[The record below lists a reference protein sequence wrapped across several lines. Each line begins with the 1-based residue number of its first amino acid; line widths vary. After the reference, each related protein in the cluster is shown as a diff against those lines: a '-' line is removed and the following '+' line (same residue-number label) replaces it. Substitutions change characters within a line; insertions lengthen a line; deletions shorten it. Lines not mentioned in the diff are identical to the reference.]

1 MRFGQKQKD
10 CYKFIFIGEQIE
22 QKSEFGGTYDKKNDN
37 GIMYIYPELFT
48 AKP

>member
-1 MRFGQKQKD
+1 MLLNRL
-10 CYKFIFIGEQIE
+10 
-22 QKSEFGGTYDKKNDN
+22 EFGGTYDEKNDN